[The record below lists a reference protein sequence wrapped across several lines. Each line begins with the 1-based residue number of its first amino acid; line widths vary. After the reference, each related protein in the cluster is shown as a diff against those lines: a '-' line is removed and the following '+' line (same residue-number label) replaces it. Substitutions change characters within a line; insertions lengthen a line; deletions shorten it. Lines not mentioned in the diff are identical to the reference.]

1 MEQDEVKP
9 GLPPW
14 MATFA
19 DLMAL
24 LMCFFV
30 LLLSFSEMDA
40 QKYKLVAGSMANAFG
55 VQRDVVA
62 QSIPM
67 GTSVI
72 ADEFSSGRPEPTTEN
87 VVQQQ
92 TVQNME
98 MSLQSGQADLGLDL
112 DSPARQEEA
121 QEEAARELLIDKLD
135 SLAEQTQQDAARLEQ
150 AFGKEIND
158 DLIDIES
165 GFRSITIRI
174 REQGSFDSGSAV
186 LNNDFVPVLAQLR
199 DILGKVDGRIAIEG
213 HTDDRPIA
221 TAEFPSNW
229 HLSAQRALSV
239 TNELLKDDLVSDE
252 RLMVVGYGDTRPF
265 QSNDTETGRSR
276 NRRVEIVI
284 HQELDEETSRELKQL
299 EGFDDDLLD
308 TLQIDQSELDA
319 VR

>member
-1 MEQDEVKP
+1 
-9 GLPPW
+9 
-14 MATFA
+14 
-19 DLMAL
+19 
-24 LMCFFV
+24 
-30 LLLSFSEMDA
+30 
-40 QKYKLVAGSMANAFG
+40 
-55 VQRDVVA
+55 
-62 QSIPM
+62 M

-72 ADEFSSGRPEPTTEN
+72 ADEFSSGRPTPTSEN

-92 TVQNME
+92 TTQNME
-98 MSLQSGQADLGLDL
+98 MSLQTGQADMGFDM

-121 QEEAARELLIDKLD
+121 KEEAARELLIDKLD
-135 SLAEQTQQDAARLEQ
+135 TLADQTQQDVAKLEA
-150 AFGKEIND
+150 AFGKEIQD

-186 LNNDFVPVLAQLR
+186 LTNDFVPVLAQLR
-199 DILGKVDGRIAIEG
+199 DILGEVKGRIAIEG

-221 TAEFPSNW
+221 TTEFPSNW

-239 TNELLKDDLVSDE
+239 THELLKDKLISDD
-252 RLMVVGYGDTRPF
+252 RLMVIGYGDTRPF
-265 QSNDTETGRSR
+265 ESNDTEEGRSR

-284 HQELDEETSRELKQL
+284 HQGLDEETSLELKQL